1 MRQSPLFS
9 SSTHASPNR
18 RAMLA
23 LLAAGAT
30 AARIPAV
37 DAATGSAPND
47 LPTYTVHDAR
57 IGPNGRTATVA
68 IRRGGP
74 SAYSCCLRFEIDG
87 GASPQSGAFVFEYD
101 VDEIL
106 IAVSLPNPGTD
117 ASIRI
122 QPFVTYDF
130 RPVIA
135 KGAARIG
142 RDALDPSPLAPGA
155 TARAWNAPKPR
166 PVAKGWTRDFH
177 SDLVTDFVCTAT
189 GLDRDG
195 RPCFTNSLPS
205 GRAQFTNAE
214 VGLYSDPRLH
224 GTAPLQMLDGRRLL
238 VPERLP
244 HPIVLTQGGHSKRCT
259 HSTPLVSTEHNGRL
273 GYGRFAYRFA
283 LLSMQQGC
291 WPAGWQ
297 LCLPHY
303 RWPNCEQDTVEISFN
318 QPDPV
323 SVLPYQTNWWGA
335 AGTGGSKEGQFVDI
349 ERLLPNFRYDE
360 PHTYWSEWTPERM
373 AFGIDETLTFSVPNR
388 FFLTNPADP
397 GDPNRVFMMLQIALG
412 GAGGNTEKG
421 LYPMAPSKWAPGAP
435 AMLVEHMA
443 HYAMPV

>member
-1 MRQSPLFS
+1 MSQGQPFS
-9 SSTHASPNR
+9 RSTLASPNR
-18 RAMLA
+18 RAILA

-30 AARIPAV
+30 APRV
-37 DAATGSAPND
+37 SAAHAAAGSAPSD
-47 LPTYTVHDAR
+47 LPSYSIHDAR
-57 IGPNGRTATVA
+57 VAPNGRTATVA

-74 SAYSCCLRFEIDG
+74 TAYSCCIRFEIDG
-87 GASPQSGAFVFEYD
+87 GASPRSGAFVFEHD
-101 VDEIL
+101 VDEVL
-106 IAVSLPNPGTD
+106 VPVLLPSPS
-117 ASIRI
+117 ASAGIRI
-122 QPFVTYDF
+122 RPFVTYDF

-135 KGAARIG
+135 KGEARIG
-142 RDALDPSPLAPGA
+142 PDTSDPSPLALGA
-155 TARAWNAPKPR
+155 IVRAWNAPKPR
-166 PVAKGWTRDFH
+166 PVAKGWMRDFY
-177 SDLVTDFVCTAT
+177 SDLVKEFDCTAT
-189 GLDRDG
+189 GFDRDG

-205 GRAQFTNAE
+205 GRAQFTNLE
-214 VGLYSDPRLH
+214 VGLYSDPGLH
-224 GTAPLQMLDGRRLL
+224 GTAPLQMLNGRRLL

-244 HPIVLTQGGHSKRCT
+244 RPTVVAQGGHTKLCT

-283 LLSMQQGC
+283 LLNMQQGC

-318 QPDPV
+318 QPDPA

-360 PHTYWSEWTPERM
+360 PHTYWSEWTPEYM
-373 AFGIDETLTFSVPNR
+373 AFGIDEILTFSVPNR
-388 FFLTNPADP
+388 FFLANPADP
-397 GDPNRVFMMLQIALG
+397 KDPNRVFMMLQIALG
-412 GAGGNTEKG
+412 GAGGNAEKG
-421 LYPMAPSKWAPGAP
+421 FYPMAPSAWAPGAP